1 MGSNYNWNINP
12 FQNYLFRS
20 ILSNIDISNK
30 EIEVDIYVEFATI
43 LKYFLPDDRFINYL
57 DFEIKNN
64 NGHYK
69 VVAKNAI
76 SALWISGIFP
86 KSPASVLKTN
96 EFVLEDIKY
105 KFNPKTNKL
114 IHQLIKK

>member
-1 MGSNYNWNINP
+1 MGSSYNWGINP
-12 FQNYLFRS
+12 FQDYLFRS
-20 ILSNIDISNK
+20 ILFDIDISNK
-30 EIEVDIYVEFATI
+30 KIEVDIYVEFITI
-43 LKYFLPDDRFINYL
+43 LEYFLSNNKYINYL
-57 DFEIKNN
+57 DFEIKDNN
-64 NGHYK
+64 DYYK
-69 VVAKNAI
+69 IIGKNVI